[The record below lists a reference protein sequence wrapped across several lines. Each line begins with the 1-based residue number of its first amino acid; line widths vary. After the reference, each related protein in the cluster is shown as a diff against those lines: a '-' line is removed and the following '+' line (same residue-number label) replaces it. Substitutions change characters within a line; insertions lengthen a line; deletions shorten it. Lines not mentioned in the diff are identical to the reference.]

1 MADQDQL
8 ICIRYVL
15 KTNYSVLYII
25 LIILIDS
32 KYNQST
38 ILNFSWDIFFINLEE
53 NVDIAEFAGQRL
65 TTVILRR
72 VAICL
77 AQRVRVE
84 CTFVLTV
91 DNILYK
97 AVQF

>member
-1 MADQDQL
+1 M
-8 ICIRYVL
+8 
-15 KTNYSVLYII
+15 
-25 LIILIDS
+25 
-32 KYNQST
+32 
-38 ILNFSWDIFFINLEE
+38 NLEE
-53 NVDIAEFAGQRL
+53 NVDIAEYAGQRL

-72 VAICL
+72 AAICL

-84 CTFVLTV
+84 CASVLTV

>member
-1 MADQDQL
+1 M
-8 ICIRYVL
+8 
-15 KTNYSVLYII
+15 
-25 LIILIDS
+25 
-32 KYNQST
+32 
-38 ILNFSWDIFFINLEE
+38 NLEE
-53 NVDIAEFAGQRL
+53 NVDIAEYAGQRL

-91 DNILYK
+91 DNILW
-97 AVQF
+97 

>member
-38 ILNFSWDIFFINLEE
+38 VLNFSWDIFFINLEE
-53 NVDIAEFAGQRL
+53 NVDIAEYAGQRL

-84 CTFVLTV
+84 CPFLLTV
-91 DNILYK
+91 DDIL
-97 AVQF
+97 

>member
-1 MADQDQL
+1 M
-8 ICIRYVL
+8 
-15 KTNYSVLYII
+15 
-25 LIILIDS
+25 
-32 KYNQST
+32 
-38 ILNFSWDIFFINLEE
+38 NLEE
-53 NVDIAEFAGQRL
+53 NVDIAEYAGQRL

-84 CTFVLTV
+84 CAFVLTV

>member
-15 KTNYSVLYII
+15 KTNYLVLYII

-53 NVDIAEFAGQRL
+53 NVDIAEYAGQRL

-91 DNILYK
+91 DNILW
-97 AVQF
+97 

>member
-15 KTNYSVLYII
+15 KTNYSVLYMI

-38 ILNFSWDIFFINLEE
+38 VLNFSWDIFFINLEE
-53 NVDIAEFAGQRL
+53 NVDIAEYAGQRL

-72 VAICL
+72 AAICL

-84 CTFVLTV
+84 CASVLTV

-97 AVQF
+97 SIQF